1 MQAEN
6 VLQFLSFSEPPEPV
20 DCEWSPWRM
29 VDSDGKDLI
38 IDGIDYKCSKTCGG
52 GEKLMERWHMEIAEH
67 GGKNCS
73 GESTMVQR
81 CNVQDCPT
89 TPTTTTTTI
98 PTTTTR
104 YRFKWGQGNTVEE
117 ENSSDSKNFQSF
129 NPFALLSALLFL

>member
-1 MQAEN
+1 
-6 VLQFLSFSEPPEPV
+6 
-20 DCEWSPWRM
+20 M

-38 IDGIDYKCSKTCGG
+38 IDGIDHKCSKTCGG
-52 GEKLMERWHMEIAEH
+52 GEKLMERWHIELAKH

-89 TPTTTTTTI
+89 TTTTTTTTTTI

-104 YRFKWGQGNTVEE
+104 YRFRWGQGNAVKEE
-117 ENSSDSKNFQSF
+117 KNSDSKKFQPF